1 MKSEPVSLDRL
12 PETAVQDRIEQEL
25 ASLSEEIL
33 ERYEEVSL
41 VYRLSERLGAVLGR
55 RAVSRLVLEEAAQVL
70 RARGAE
76 LWVREDDRI
85 ERAATVGVVPPPL
98 HAVDPALHDAVERA
112 KVHLQE
118 PTVGTEARLIVP
130 LPSPAGRPIGA
141 LVMRARTDGGPYR
154 TGHVKL
160 LSALATLTS
169 AFLRNHRLAEKA
181 READLRRRDTELA
194 RQIHRSLLP
203 PCETSFK
210 TVETAGV
217 SYSAEKIGGDCYDY
231 FDFSDGSLGILI
243 ADVSG
248 HGVAAAM
255 YMAAVKGAL
264 HAEAQRSSDP
274 GELLARTNAVLAAN
288 FDQTEMFAT
297 AFLFRVSKDG
307 GEWSFSGAGH
317 PSPLCLRGDG
327 SVERL
332 DSSATA
338 LGLFVETE
346 FETHRTTLA
355 PEDRLIAYTDGV
367 TEARSSDRRMYGLER
382 LTRVA
387 LEGMDSNA
395 ATLRNRLLDD
405 LEGYTNHRGMADD
418 VTLVVAHPAGDRQ

>member
-1 MKSEPVSLDRL
+1 MKSEPVILDRS
-12 PETAVQDRIEQEL
+12 PEALAKTAIEQEL

-33 ERYEEVSL
+33 DRYEEVSL
-41 VYRLSERLGAVLGR
+41 VYRLSERLGAVLGQ

-85 ERAATVGVVPPPL
+85 ERAATVGIVPPPL
-98 HAVDPALHDAVERA
+98 HAVDRPLHDAVERA

-118 PTVGTEARLIVP
+118 PTTGTEARLIVP

-141 LVMRARTDGGPYR
+141 LVMRERTDGSPYR

-181 READLRRRDTELA
+181 READLRRRDIDLA

-203 PCETSFK
+203 PCETRFN

-217 SYSAEKIGGDCYDY
+217 SFSAEKIGGDCYDY
-231 FDFSDGSLGILI
+231 LDFSDGSLGILI

-248 HGVAAAM
+248 HGVAAAL
-255 YMAAVKGAL
+255 YMAVVKGAL
-264 HAEAQRSSDP
+264 HAEAQRTSDP
-274 GELLARTNAVLAAN
+274 SELLASTNAVLAVN

-297 AFLFRVSKDG
+297 AFLFRVSADG
-307 GEWSFSGAGH
+307 SEWSFCGAGH
-317 PSPLCLRGDG
+317 PPALCLRGDG

-338 LGLFVETE
+338 LGLFAETE
-346 FETHRTTLA
+346 FETQRITLA
-355 PEDRLIAYTDGV
+355 PEDRLVAYTDGV
-367 TEARSSDRRMYGLER
+367 TEARGSDRSMYGLER

-387 LEGMDSNA
+387 LEAMHGNA
-395 ATLRNRLLDD
+395 AALRNHLLDD
-405 LEGYTNHRGMADD
+405 LERHTDHRGMADD
-418 VTLVVAHPAGDRQ
+418 VTLVVAHPAGDPS

>member
-1 MKSEPVSLDRL
+1 MKSESAIRDRS
-12 PETAVQDRIEQEL
+12 PEAEL

-41 VYRLSERLGAVLGR
+41 VYRLSERLGAVLGQ

-76 LWVREDDRI
+76 LWIREGDGI
-85 ERAATVGVVPPPL
+85 ERAATVGIVPPPL
-98 HAVDPALHDAVERA
+98 HAVDRALHDAVEYA

-118 PTVGTEARLIVP
+118 PAAGTEARLIVP

-141 LVMRARTDGGPYR
+141 LVMRERTDGRPYR

-181 READLRRRDTELA
+181 REEDLRRRDIDLA
-194 RQIHRSLLP
+194 RQIQRSLLP
-203 PCETSFK
+203 PCETRFK

-217 SYSAEKIGGDCYDY
+217 SFSAEKIGGDCYDY
-231 FDFSDGSLGILI
+231 LDFSDGSLGILI

-248 HGVAAAM
+248 HGVAAAL

-264 HAEAQRSSDP
+264 HAEAQRTSDP
-274 GELLARTNAVLAAN
+274 GELLGLTNAVLAVN
-288 FDQTEMFAT
+288 FDQAEMFAT
-297 AFLFRVSKDG
+297 AFLFRVSPDG
-307 GEWSFSGAGH
+307 AEWSFCGAGH
-317 PSPLCLRGDG
+317 PPALCFRGDG

-338 LGLFVETE
+338 LGLFAETK
-346 FETHRTTLA
+346 FETQRITLA
-355 PEDRLIAYTDGV
+355 PEDRLVGYTDGII
-367 TEARSSDRRMYGLER
+367 EARSSDRRMYGLER
-382 LTRVA
+382 LIRVA
-387 LEGMDSNA
+387 LEAMHGSA
-395 ATLRNRLLDD
+395 AALRNHLLDD
-405 LEGYTNHRGMADD
+405 LERYTDHRGMADD
-418 VTLVVAHPAGDRQ
+418 VTLVVAHPVGDPA